1 MGAST
6 PETGAK
12 MLFHHRRMA
21 KEGRD
26 VKIANTKAVQLKR
39 LQVLCYCHDVTRD
52 NRLAVEAR
60 ILCAWKRTLDRAPQA
75 EIVLLENQSRG

>member
-12 MLFHHRRMA
+12 MLFHDRRMA

-26 VKIANTKAVQLKR
+26 VKIATTKAVQLNDLR
-39 LQVLCYCHDVTRD
+39 SF
-52 NRLAVEAR
+52 AIAMM
-60 ILCAWKRTLDRAPQA
+60 
-75 EIVLLENQSRG
+75 

>member
-12 MLFHHRRMA
+12 MLSHGRRMV

-26 VKIANTKAVQLKR
+26 VKIANTKKIQLNGLRCFVIAMMKS
-39 LQVLCYCHDVTRD
+39 D

-60 ILCAWKRTLDRAPQA
+60 ILYYLEEDIGQSAS
-75 EIVLLENQSRG
+75 VLR

>member
-12 MLFHHRRMA
+12 MLFHGRRMV

-26 VKIANTKAVQLKR
+26 VKIANTKTIQLNGLRCFLIAMMKNATTVSR
-39 LQVLCYCHDVTRD
+39 WRQGFFIT
-52 NRLAVEAR
+52 
-60 ILCAWKRTLDRAPQA
+60 WKRILDRAPQY
-75 EIVLLENQSRG
+75 